1 MDVRK
6 FEYIIDILKELRE
19 LSLDSP
25 IMVEGKRD
33 EKALRDMGIMGKI
46 LKVQTSS
53 SVLELCESVA
63 RDYKS
68 VILFTDIDSA
78 GKRIGRLVKKYLTD
92 KGVKVNDNIAK
103 KLMSALET
111 AEAEN
116 VSKRLEKA
124 FRKFNYP

>member
-1 MDVRK
+1 MNIRK
-6 FEYIIDILKELRE
+6 FEYIKDILDELLE
-19 LSLDSP
+19 LSLEIP
-25 IMVEGKRD
+25 IIVEGKKD
-33 EKALRDMGIMGKI
+33 EKALRDMGIIGKI
-46 LKVQTSS
+46 LKVQTSP
-53 SVLELCESVA
+53 SVLELCEGVA
-63 RDYKS
+63 RDHKA
-68 VILFTDIDSA
+68 VVLFTDIDSA

-103 KLMSALET
+103 KLMSALDT